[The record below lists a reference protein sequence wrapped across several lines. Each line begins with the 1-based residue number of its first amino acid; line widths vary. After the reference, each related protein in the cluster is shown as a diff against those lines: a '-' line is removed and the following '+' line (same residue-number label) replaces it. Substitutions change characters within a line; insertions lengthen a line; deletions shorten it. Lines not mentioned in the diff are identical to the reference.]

1 MKYFLF
7 DHAGSLNRGCEA
19 IIRGTVKIISAA
31 DDDASF
37 RLASYR
43 PENDTLLGLDTVRME
58 SRELT
63 GLETLISALNI
74 KLAHSEKYA
83 YRKMYSPVV
92 NHADGFDFCLS
103 VGGDTYCY
111 GDNASVREITAQL
124 HKNGKKTVLWGA
136 SIGEED
142 LSEEKINGF
151 KSFDAIF
158 VREPLT
164 YELISKYVD
173 KDKLFMFA
181 DPAFCLER
189 EDLPLP
195 DGFEEKNTMGFNLSP
210 LVADK
215 NPALVDACTDFL
227 EYVLENTSLQI
238 ALIPHV
244 TEKGNDDCT
253 VLSEIYERL
262 DNPQRVIKIGGG
274 LSASQYKGYIARLR
288 FFIGART
295 HATIAAYSNAVPT
308 IVLGYS
314 VKSRGIAKDLFGE
327 EKFVVDSLSLT
338 SAQTLINEF
347 KKLAEQE
354 TEIVAQLGAVIP
366 EKIKSSMAAG
376 IQLQKI

>member
-7 DHAGSLNRGCEA
+7 DHAGCLNRGCEA
-19 IIRGTVKIISAA
+19 IIRGTVKIISSA
-31 DDDASF
+31 DGDASF

-43 PENDTLLGLDTVRME
+43 PEDDTALCLDTVKME

-63 GLETLISALNI
+63 GAEKLISALNV
-74 KLAHSEKYA
+74 KLAHSERYA
-83 YRKMYSPVV
+83 FSKMYSPVV
-92 NHADGFDFCLS
+92 NYGNDYDICLS

-124 HKNGKKTVLWGA
+124 HKKGKKTVLWGA
-136 SIGEED
+136 SVGAED
-142 LSEEKINGF
+142 LSAEKINGF
-151 KSFDAIF
+151 KNFDAVF
-158 VREPLT
+158 AREPLT
-164 YELISKYVD
+164 FELLSKFVD

-195 DGFEEKNTMGFNLSP
+195 DGFEEKNTLGFNLSP

-227 EYVLENTSLQI
+227 KYVIDNTSLQI

-253 VLSEIYERL
+253 VLDEIYDRL
-262 DNPQRVIKIGGG
+262 GNPQRVVKISGT

-288 FFIGART
+288 YFIGART

-338 SAQTLINEF
+338 SADVLINEF
-347 KKLAEQE
+347 RKLTAQE
-354 TEIVAQLGAVIP
+354 AEIVSQLKAAIP

-376 IQLQKI
+376 EQLHKI

>member
-7 DHAGSLNRGCEA
+7 DHAGCLNRGCEA
-19 IIRGTVKIISAA
+19 IIRGTVKIISSA
-31 DDDASF
+31 DGDASF

-43 PENDTLLGLDTVRME
+43 PEDDTALCLDTVKME

-63 GLETLISALNI
+63 GAEKLISALNV
-74 KLAHSEKYA
+74 KLAHSERYA
-83 YRKMYSPVV
+83 FSRMYSPVV
-92 NHADGFDFCLS
+92 NYGNDYDICLS

-124 HKNGKKTVLWGA
+124 HKKGKKTVLWGA
-136 SIGEED
+136 SVGEED
-142 LSEEKINGF
+142 LSAEKINGF
-151 KSFDAIF
+151 KNFDAVF
-158 VREPLT
+158 AREPLT
-164 YELISKYVD
+164 YELLSKFVD

-195 DGFEEKNTMGFNLSP
+195 DGFEEKNTLGFNLSP
-210 LVADK
+210 LVTDK

-227 EYVLENTSLQI
+227 KYVIDNTSLQI

-244 TEKGNDDCT
+244 TEKSNDDCT
-253 VLSEIYERL
+253 VLDEIYDRL
-262 DNPQRVIKIGGG
+262 GNPQRVVKISGT

-288 FFIGART
+288 YFIGART

-327 EKFVVDSLSLT
+327 EKFVVDSISLT
-338 SAQTLINEF
+338 SADALINEF
-347 KKLAEQE
+347 KKLTAQE
-354 TEIVAQLGAVIP
+354 TEIVSQLKAAVP

-376 IQLQKI
+376 EQLHKI

>member
-7 DHAGSLNRGCEA
+7 DHAGCLNRGCEA
-19 IIRGTVKIISAA
+19 IIRGTVKIITSA
-31 DDDASF
+31 DGDASF

-43 PENDTLLGLDTVRME
+43 PEDDTALCLDTVKME

-63 GLETLISALNI
+63 GTEKLISALNV
-74 KLAHSEKYA
+74 KLAHSERYA
-83 YRKMYSPVV
+83 YSRMYSPVV
-92 NHADGFDFCLS
+92 NYADDFDICLS

-124 HKNGKKTVLWGA
+124 HKKGKKTVLWGA
-136 SIGEED
+136 SVGEED
-142 LSEEKINGF
+142 LSAEKINGF
-151 KSFDAIF
+151 KNFDAVF
-158 VREPLT
+158 AREPLT
-164 YELISKYVD
+164 YELLGKFVD

-195 DGFEEKNTMGFNLSP
+195 DGYEEKNTLGFNLSP

-227 EYVLENTSLQI
+227 KYVIDNTSLQI

-253 VLSEIYERL
+253 VLDEIYDRL
-262 DNPQRVIKIGGG
+262 GDPQRVVKISGT

-288 FFIGART
+288 YFIGART
-295 HATIAAYSNAVPT
+295 HATIAAYSNSVPT

-314 VKSRGIAKDLFGE
+314 VKSRGIARDLFGE

-338 SAQTLINEF
+338 SADTLINEF
-347 KKLAEQE
+347 EKLTVQE
-354 TEIVAQLGAVIP
+354 TEIVSQLQAVIP

-376 IQLQKI
+376 EQLHKI

>member
-7 DHAGSLNRGCEA
+7 DHAGCLNRGCEA
-19 IIRGTVKIISAA
+19 IIRGTVKIISSA
-31 DDDASF
+31 DGNASF

-43 PENDTLLGLDTVRME
+43 PEDDTALCLDTVKME

-63 GLETLISALNI
+63 GAEKLISALNV
-74 KLAHSEKYA
+74 KLAHSERYA
-83 YRKMYSPVV
+83 FSRMYSPVV
-92 NHADGFDFCLS
+92 NYGNDYDICLS

-124 HKNGKKTVLWGA
+124 HKKGKKTVLWGA
-136 SIGEED
+136 SVGEED
-142 LSEEKINGF
+142 LSAEKINGF
-151 KSFDAIF
+151 KNFDAVF
-158 VREPLT
+158 AREPLT
-164 YELISKYVD
+164 YELLSKFVD

-189 EDLPLP
+189 EDLSLP
-195 DGFEEKNTMGFNLSP
+195 DGYEEKNTLGFNLSP
-210 LVADK
+210 LVTDK
-215 NPALVDACTDFL
+215 NPALVDACTGFL
-227 EYVLENTSLQI
+227 KYVIDNTSLQI

-253 VLSEIYERL
+253 VLDEIYDRL
-262 DNPQRVIKIGGG
+262 GNPQRVVKISGT

-288 FFIGART
+288 YFIGART

-327 EKFVVDSLSLT
+327 EKFVVDSISLT
-338 SAQTLINEF
+338 SADALINEF
-347 KKLAEQE
+347 EKLTAQE
-354 TEIVAQLGAVIP
+354 TEIVSQLQTVIP

-376 IQLQKI
+376 EQLHKI

>member
-19 IIRGTVKIISAA
+19 IIRGTVKIISSA
-31 DDDASF
+31 DGDASF

-43 PENDTLLGLDTVRME
+43 PEDDTALCLDTVKMG

-63 GLETLISALNI
+63 KSEKLISALNV
-74 KLAHSEKYA
+74 KLAHSERYA
-83 YRKMYSPVV
+83 FSKMYSPVV
-92 NHADGFDFCLS
+92 NYGNDYDICLS

-124 HKNGKKTVLWGA
+124 HKKGKKTVLWGA
-136 SIGEED
+136 SVGEED
-142 LSEEKINGF
+142 LSAEKINGF
-151 KSFDAIF
+151 KNFDAVF
-158 VREPLT
+158 AREPLT
-164 YELISKYVD
+164 YELLSKFVD

-195 DGFEEKNTMGFNLSP
+195 DGFEEKNTLGFNLSP
-210 LVADK
+210 LVANK
-215 NPALVDACTDFL
+215 NPAIVDVCTDFL
-227 EYVLENTSLQI
+227 KYVIENTQLQI

-253 VLSEIYERL
+253 VLDEIYEKL
-262 DNPQRVIKIGGG
+262 GNPERVMKIQGN

-288 FFIGART
+288 YFIGART

-327 EKFVVDSLSLT
+327 ERFVIDSHSLA

-347 KKLAEQE
+347 EKLTQQE
-354 TEIVAQLGAVIP
+354 TEIVSQLSAVIP
-366 EKIKSSMAAG
+366 QKIKSSMAAG
-376 IQLQKI
+376 EQLQKI

>member
-7 DHAGSLNRGCEA
+7 DHAGCLNRGCEA
-19 IIRGTVKIISAA
+19 IIRGTVKIISSA
-31 DDDASF
+31 DGNASF

-43 PENDTLLGLDTVRME
+43 PEDDTALCLDTVKME

-63 GLETLISALNI
+63 GAEKLISALNV
-74 KLAHSEKYA
+74 KLAHSERYA
-83 YRKMYSPVV
+83 FSRMYSPVV
-92 NHADGFDFCLS
+92 NYGNDYDICLS

-124 HKNGKKTVLWGA
+124 HKKGKKTVLWGA
-136 SIGEED
+136 SVGEED
-142 LSEEKINGF
+142 LSAEKINGF
-151 KSFDAIF
+151 KNFDAVF
-158 VREPLT
+158 AREPLT
-164 YELISKYVD
+164 YELLSKFVD

-195 DGFEEKNTMGFNLSP
+195 DGFEEKNTLGFNLSP

-227 EYVLENTSLQI
+227 KYVIDNTSLQI

-253 VLSEIYERL
+253 VLDEIYNRL
-262 DNPQRVIKIGGG
+262 GNPQRVVKISGT

-288 FFIGART
+288 YFIGART

-327 EKFVVDSLSLT
+327 EKFVVDSISLI
-338 SAQTLINEF
+338 SADALINEF
-347 KKLAEQE
+347 RKLTAQE
-354 TEIVAQLGAVIP
+354 TEIVSQLQTVIP

-376 IQLQKI
+376 EQLHKI

>member
-7 DHAGSLNRGCEA
+7 DHAGCLNRGCEA
-19 IIRGTVKIISAA
+19 IIRGTVKIISSA
-31 DDDASF
+31 DGNASF

-43 PENDTLLGLDTVRME
+43 PEDDTALCLDTVKME

-63 GLETLISALNI
+63 GAEKLISALNV
-74 KLAHSEKYA
+74 KLAHSERYA
-83 YRKMYSPVV
+83 FSRMYSPVV
-92 NHADGFDFCLS
+92 NYGNDYDICLS

-124 HKNGKKTVLWGA
+124 HKKGKKTVLWGA
-136 SIGEED
+136 SVGEKD
-142 LSEEKINGF
+142 LSAEKINGF
-151 KSFDAIF
+151 KNFDAVF
-158 VREPLT
+158 AREPLT
-164 YELISKYVD
+164 YELLSKFVD

-195 DGFEEKNTMGFNLSP
+195 DGFEEKNTLGFNLSP

-227 EYVLENTSLQI
+227 KYVIDNTSLQI

-253 VLSEIYERL
+253 VLDEIYDRL
-262 DNPQRVIKIGGG
+262 GNPQRVVKISGT

-288 FFIGART
+288 YFIGART

-327 EKFVVDSLSLT
+327 EKFVVDSISLT
-338 SAQTLINEF
+338 SADALINEF
-347 KKLAEQE
+347 KKLTAQE
-354 TEIVAQLGAVIP
+354 TEIVSQLQTVIP

-376 IQLQKI
+376 EQLHKI

>member
-7 DHAGSLNRGCEA
+7 DHAGCLNRGCEA
-19 IIRGTVKIISAA
+19 IIRGTVKIISSA
-31 DDDASF
+31 DGNASF

-43 PENDTLLGLDTVRME
+43 PEDDTALCLDTVKME

-63 GLETLISALNI
+63 KSEKLISALNV
-74 KLAHSEKYA
+74 KLAHSERYA
-83 YRKMYSPVV
+83 FSKMYSPVV
-92 NHADGFDFCLS
+92 NYGNDYDICLS

-124 HKNGKKTVLWGA
+124 HKKGKKTVLWGA
-136 SIGEED
+136 SVGEED
-142 LSEEKINGF
+142 LSAEKIKGLKN
-151 KSFDAIF
+151 FDAIF
-158 VREPLT
+158 AREPLT
-164 YELISKYVD
+164 YELLSRFVD
-173 KDKLFMFA
+173 KEKLFMFA

-195 DGFEEKNTMGFNLSP
+195 DGFEEKNTLGFNLSP

-215 NPALVDACTDFL
+215 NPALVDACTNFL
-227 EYVLENTSLQI
+227 KYVIDNTSLQI

-253 VLSEIYERL
+253 VLDEIYNRL
-262 DNPQRVIKIGGG
+262 GNPQRVVKISGT

-288 FFIGART
+288 YFIGART

-327 EKFVVDSLSLT
+327 EKFVVDSISLT
-338 SAQTLINEF
+338 SADALINESR
-347 KKLAEQE
+347 KLTAQE
-354 TEIVAQLGAVIP
+354 TEIVSQLQTVIP

-376 IQLQKI
+376 EQLHKI

>member
-7 DHAGSLNRGCEA
+7 DHAGCLNRGCEA
-19 IIRGTVKIISAA
+19 IIRGTVKIISSA
-31 DDDASF
+31 DGNASF

-43 PENDTLLGLDTVRME
+43 PEDDTALCLDTVKME

-63 GLETLISALNI
+63 GAEKLISALNV
-74 KLAHSEKYA
+74 KLAHSERYA
-83 YRKMYSPVV
+83 FSKMYSPVV
-92 NHADGFDFCLS
+92 NYGNDYDICLS

-124 HKNGKKTVLWGA
+124 HKKGKKTVLWGA
-136 SIGEED
+136 SVGEED
-142 LSEEKINGF
+142 LSAEKINGF
-151 KSFDAIF
+151 KNFDAVF
-158 VREPLT
+158 AREPLT
-164 YELISKYVD
+164 YELLGKFVD

-195 DGFEEKNTMGFNLSP
+195 DGFEEKNTLGFNLSP

-227 EYVLENTSLQI
+227 KYVIDNTSLQI

-253 VLSEIYERL
+253 VLDEIYERL
-262 DNPQRVIKIGGG
+262 NDSQRVVKISGT

-288 FFIGART
+288 YFIGART
-295 HATIAAYSNAVPT
+295 HATIAAYSNSVPT

-314 VKSRGIAKDLFGE
+314 VKSRGIARDLFGE

-338 SAQTLINEF
+338 SADTLINEF
-347 KKLAEQE
+347 EKLTAQE
-354 TEIVAQLGAVIP
+354 TEIVSQLQAVIP

-376 IQLQKI
+376 EQLHKI